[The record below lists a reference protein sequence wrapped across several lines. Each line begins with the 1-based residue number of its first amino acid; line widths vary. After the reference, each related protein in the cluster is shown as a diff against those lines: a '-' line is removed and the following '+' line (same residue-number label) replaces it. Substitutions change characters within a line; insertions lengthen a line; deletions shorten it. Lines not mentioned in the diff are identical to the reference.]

1 MRHLETDDAPF
12 GNRHF
17 QHCQSVIID
26 HPAIFPD
33 RNSLRCAGGH
43 LIISQTPRP

>member
-26 HPAIFPD
+26 HPAIF
-33 RNSLRCAGGH
+33 LTAIRCAVRAG
-43 LIISQTPRP
+43 I